1 MLTYNR
7 AHFLREAINSV
18 LTQSYQNLELII
30 IDDGSTD
37 ATYSVIGEF
46 SDPRI
51 RYIQHTDNQG
61 LTMRRKESLTHAQ
74 GVYTAVLD
82 SDDIW
87 TDSEKIEAQIH
98 YMEEHP
104 HCAVIGTF
112 IALIDEYGKTIGN
125 NHYKTTDASIRSHIL
140 VRNQFAH
147 SCVLMRTSHI
157 RKTAGYQDFPI
168 GEDLDLFLQ
177 LGTVGTFAN
186 LPLETTAYRIHTN
199 KASGKRS
206 TVARAVLAIIKKHK
220 DAYPNYLLARIKY
233 SIASW

>member
-37 ATYSVIGEF
+37 ETYTVIAEF

-61 LTMRRKESLTHAQ
+61 LTVRRKESLLLVQ
-74 GVYTAVLD
+74 GAYTAVLD

-87 TDSEKIEAQIH
+87 TDSEKIEAQVH

-112 IALIDEYGKTIGN
+112 ITLIDEQSKKIGGN
-125 NHYKTTDASIRSHIL
+125 RYKTTDANIRSRIL
-140 VRNQFAH
+140 LRNQFAH
-147 SCVLMRTSHI
+147 SSVLMRTSLV
-157 RKTAGYQDFPI
+157 RKTSGYQDFPI

-199 KASGKRS
+199 KASGQLS

-233 SIASW
+233 SIASL